1 LLESIVAA
9 VQQPVHQLR
18 MVGEAERQQL
28 LVEWN
33 QTSSAYPQLSIKE
46 LFEQQAARTPEAV
59 AVTFEDEQLSYHEL
73 NERANQLAH
82 YLREQGVG
90 LELLV
95 GISLE
100 RSVELVVALLGVL
113 KAGGAYLP
121 LDAGYPPERLALML
135 GEAEVT
141 VLLTQQSLLGRLP
154 KPLPERVICLQ
165 RGGAQFAQ
173 QSRTNPVIEVEP
185 ENLAYVIY
193 TSGSTGGPKGVAI
206 AHRSVVRLVKE
217 TNYVRFSEKEVFLQ
231 LAPVSFD
238 AATFEVWGPLLNG
251 GRLVLFPA
259 TEPTLPELG
268 AILQRHQ
275 VTTLWLTSGL
285 FQLMVDERVGDL
297 QTVQQLIAGG
307 DVLSAAHVRKA
318 AEQLPQCQLIN
329 GYGPTENTTF
339 SCCYAIGEASTI
351 GSSVPI
357 GQPIA
362 NSQAYVLDSEL
373 QPVPVGVAGE
383 LYLGGAGLARGY
395 LGQPQLTAAKFIPN
409 PHGAEAGARL
419 YRTGDLAR
427 YRADGTLEFL
437 GRRDQQVKIRGYRIE
452 PAEIEAVLCEQEQVR
467 EAVVVVREQLDGD
480 KRLLAYVSA
489 SEDVELQVAEL
500 RAYLQERLP
509 QYMMPATI
517 QVLERLPLTANGKVD
532 RGALARMRD

>member
-1 LLESIVAA
+1 MLAAFQVLLSRYSGQAEVVVGTPIAGRTRAEVEPLIGSFVNTLALRADLSGGPSFRELLQQVRERCLAAYAHQDIPFEKLVEELHPQRSLSHQPLFQVAFQLQNGSFEPLTLEGLKVRGLKHHVETAKFDLTLSLMQSERGLSGGVQYSTALFERESIKRMVQHFEQLLESIVAS
-9 VQQPVHQLR
+9 VEQPVQELR
-18 MVGEAERQQL
+18 LLPEVERQQL

-33 QTSSAYPQLSIKE
+33 QTSSAYPQLSIQK
-46 LFEQQAARTPEAV
+46 LFEQQAGETPEAV
-59 AVTFEDEQLSYHEL
+59 AVTFEDEQLSYREL

-90 LELLV
+90 LESLV

-173 QSRTNPVIEVEP
+173 QSRVNPVIEVGP

-193 TSGSTGGPKGVAI
+193 TSGSTGGPKGVAV

-285 FQLMVDERVGDL
+285 FQLMVDE
-297 QTVQQLIAGG
+297 
-307 DVLSAAHVRKA
+307 
-318 AEQLPQCQLIN
+318 
-329 GYGPTENTTF
+329 
-339 SCCYAIGEASTI
+339 
-351 GSSVPI
+351 
-357 GQPIA
+357 
-362 NSQAYVLDSEL
+362 
-373 QPVPVGVAGE
+373 
-383 LYLGGAGLARGY
+383 
-395 LGQPQLTAAKFIPN
+395 
-409 PHGAEAGARL
+409 
-419 YRTGDLAR
+419 
-427 YRADGTLEFL
+427 
-437 GRRDQQVKIRGYRIE
+437 
-452 PAEIEAVLCEQEQVR
+452 
-467 EAVVVVREQLDGD
+467 
-480 KRLLAYVSA
+480 
-489 SEDVELQVAEL
+489 
-500 RAYLQERLP
+500 
-509 QYMMPATI
+509 
-517 QVLERLPLTANGKVD
+517 
-532 RGALARMRD
+532 